1 MNAHTHKLT
10 QDLFTNQHTA
20 HHLCDLST
28 AQRGRDSEG
37 LRHTHTSTSVH
48 IQADR
53 QTATYTRAHTRVC
66 TPACT
71 HAHRQTDRNSVCLS
85 DRQKLCRRTLSV
97 CLSVCLSDLRA
108 LPLSRPL
115 KRARN
120 GGHEKPS
127 ASESE
132 YTGGSSSGIKHASAH
147 SDKQIDR
154 RKHKYRWM

>member
-53 QTATYTRAHTRVC
+53 QKATYTHAHTRVC

-108 LPLSRPL
+108 LPLSPSQASEEW
-115 KRARN
+115 RAREAERERERVY
-120 GGHEKPS
+120 GREF
-127 ASESE
+127 ER
-132 YTGGSSSGIKHASAH
+132 
-147 SDKQIDR
+147 D
-154 RKHKYRWM
+154 